1 MDKRTYL
8 NQIHNY
14 FFEKEVSNKDIA
26 GVIEDYSELYD
37 EAIAL
42 GFTDQEVIEKLGKPQ
57 DIYHAIKDTLHFDKS
72 GGRHK
77 IVAIMPFVATILF
90 FTFGFA
96 LEGWSYAWAFYL
108 LIPVVAILTN
118 VRGKDKVVALT
129 PFISIIGFFLLGF
142 LLGAWHPGWL
152 IFFTVPVTAILLN
165 VNGKERMIGL
175 MPFIVTIIY
184 ILVGTYV
191 TFGFY
196 YYGWAM
202 YAIIPLTALIVHYK
216 DVKDLILIIG
226 IILAVIAHLTLYF
239 TIGLLQYAWLPYLL
253 PAVLGVLFGRINII
267 TFDELDQKQHKIGV
281 ALALVVVIMYLVV
294 SFLVKDIWQWS
305 WIILMLIPMIGI
317 YLGTKFKHPVAYMPF
332 ISVIVFMLLG
342 VFGGYW
348 EFAWIVFLSIPMV
361 AILTESD
368 DKSKVD
374 KQDET
379 SDN

>member
-1 MDKRTYL
+1 MDKKTYL

-14 FFEKEVSNKDIA
+14 FFEKEVSNKDIV

-42 GFTDQEVIEKLGKPQ
+42 GFTDEEVVEKLGQPK

-72 GGRHK
+72 GSRNK

-96 LEGWSYAWAFYL
+96 LDGWSYAWAFYL

-118 VRGKDKVVALT
+118 VRGKDKIVALT
-129 PFISIIGFFLLGF
+129 PFISLIGFFLLGF
-142 LLGAWHPGWL
+142 LLESWHPGWL
-152 IFFTVPVTAILLN
+152 IFFIIPVTAIMLN
-165 VNGKERMIGL
+165 VRGKERIIGF

-184 ILVGTYV
+184 ILIGTYV
-191 TFGFY
+191 MFDFY

-202 YAIIPLTALIVHYK
+202 YALIPLVALIVHYK
-216 DVKDLILIIG
+216 DFKDLLMILS
-226 IILAVIAHLTLYF
+226 IILAVGAHIILYF
-239 TIGLLQYAWLPYLL
+239 TLGQLQYAWLPYLL
-253 PAVLGVLFGRINII
+253 PIVLGVLLGRLKFMM
-267 TFDELDQKQHKIGV
+267 FDGLEQKQNKIGV
-281 ALALVVVIMYLVV
+281 ALALSIVVTYLTV
-294 SFLVKDIWQWS
+294 SFLVQDIWQWS

-317 YLGTKFKHPVAYMPF
+317 YLGMKFKHPVAYMPF
-332 ISVIVFMLLG
+332 ISVIVFILLG

-361 AILTESD
+361 AILTESG
-368 DKSKVD
+368 DKSTKD
-374 KQDET
+374 KEDET